1 MRRPVSLRSSMMAAG
16 NTGLEAQKRRLAVG
30 DINSNMTTNSSN
42 ETTKLV
48 CGLDLGDKNSHLC
61 ICTAEGDILEEATVA
76 TTTPALARRF
86 QNCAPMRIALETGTH
101 SPWVSRLLSL
111 WGHEVLV
118 ANPRKVRLIGN
129 SRRKNDRLD
138 AKTLADLASV
148 RPRLLYPIEHVSAQ
162 AQTDRAV
169 LRTRDALVRARASL
183 INHARGL
190 VKALGGR
197 LPSCSAES
205 FATKAK
211 VAVPEDLAPAL
222 LPLLEQ
228 LAEMN
233 TRIRAYDKQ
242 VLELLRTRY
251 RQADELRR
259 QVPGVG
265 PITALAF
272 VLALGDPR
280 RFAKSRQVGAYFGLV
295 PAQRSSSESTPQLGI
310 SKEGNPYVR
319 RLLVQCAQYIL
330 GPFGQD
336 SDLRRFGQ
344 RIAGSG
350 GKSAKK
356 RAIIAV
362 ARKLSVVLHH
372 LLVTQQA
379 YQPLSGEPGLRA
391 VA

>member
-1 MRRPVSLRSSMMAAG
+1 M
-16 NTGLEAQKRRLAVG
+16 G
-30 DINSNMTTNSSN
+30 DISSNMTTNSSGSVP
-42 ETTKLV
+42 TKLI

-61 ICTAEGDILEEATVA
+61 ICTAEGEVLEQPTVS

-138 AKTLADLASV
+138 AQSLADLLSV
-148 RPRLLYPIEHVSAQ
+148 RPRLLYPIQHISAEAQ
-162 AQTDRAV
+162 ADRAV
-169 LRTRDALVRARASL
+169 LQARDALVRARASL
-183 INHARGL
+183 ISHGRGIS
-190 VKALGGR
+190 KAMGGR

-205 FATKAK
+205 FAKKAQA
-211 VAVPEDLAPAL
+211 AVPDTLAPTL

-228 LAEMN
+228 IDEMS
-233 TRIRAYDKQ
+233 RLIRAYDKQ
-242 VLELLRTRY
+242 VEELLRTRY
-251 RQADELRR
+251 RQAAELRR
-259 QVPGVG
+259 QIPGVG
-265 PITALAF
+265 PITALAY
-272 VLALGDPR
+272 VLSLGDPR
-280 RFAKSRQVGAYFGLV
+280 RFSKSRQVGAYFGLV
-295 PAQRSSSESTPQLGI
+295 PAQRDSGQRTPQMGI

-344 RIAGSG
+344 RLAAASG

-362 ARKLSVVLHH
+362 ARKLSVVLHR

-379 YQPLSGEPGLRA
+379 YEPLRSGEPGGELPA

>member
-1 MRRPVSLRSSMMAAG
+1 M
-16 NTGLEAQKRRLAVG
+16 G
-30 DINSNMTTNSSN
+30 DISSSVTTNSSSVA
-42 ETTKLV
+42 TRLV

-61 ICTAEGDILEEATVA
+61 ICAADGEVLERATVS

-101 SPWVSRLLSL
+101 SPWVSRLLSQ
-111 WGHEVLV
+111 WGHEVWV
-118 ANPRKVRLIGN
+118 ANPRKVRLIAN

-138 AKTLADLASV
+138 AQSLADLLSV
-148 RPRLLYPIEHVSAQ
+148 RSRLLYPIQHISAQ
-162 AQTDRAV
+162 AQTDRAM
-169 LRTRDALVRARASL
+169 LQARDALVRARTSL
-183 INHARGL
+183 ISHARGL
-190 VKALGGR
+190 VKSSGGR

-211 VAVPEDLAPAL
+211 SAVPDSLAPAL
-222 LPLLEQ
+222 LPMLEQ
-228 LAEMN
+228 IAGMSRL
-233 TRIRAYDKQ
+233 IRAYDKQ
-242 VLELLRTRY
+242 VMELLRTSY
-251 RQADELRR
+251 PQAAELRR
-259 QVPGVG
+259 QISGVG
-265 PITALAF
+265 PITALAY

-280 RFAKSRQVGAYFGLV
+280 RFAKSRQVGAYFGLA
-295 PAQRSSSESTPQLGI
+295 PALRDSSQCTPQLGI

-344 RIAGSG
+344 HIAGSG
-350 GKSAKK
+350 GKGAKK

-362 ARKLSVVLHH
+362 ARKLSVVMHR
-372 LLVTQQA
+372 LLVTKQA
-379 YQPLSGEPGLRA
+379 YQPLRSVEPGGELQA

>member
-1 MRRPVSLRSSMMAAG
+1 MMAAKG
-16 NTGLEAQKRRLAVG
+16 NNGLEAQKRRLAMG
-30 DINSNMTTNSSN
+30 DISSSMTTKNS
-42 ETTKLV
+42 TVTPKLI

-61 ICTAEGDILEEATVA
+61 ICTAEGEVIERATVS

-86 QNCAPMRIALETGTH
+86 QNCAALRIALETGTH
-101 SPWVSRLLSL
+101 SPWVSRLLSQ

-138 AKTLADLASV
+138 AQSLADLLSV
-148 RPRLLYPIEHVSAQ
+148 RPRLLYPIQHIGAQ
-162 AQTDRAV
+162 AQADRGV
-169 LRTRDALVRARASL
+169 LRARDALVRTRASL
-183 INHARGL
+183 ISHVRGL
-190 VKALGGR
+190 VKAMGGR

-205 FATKAK
+205 FAKKVT
-211 VAVPEDLAPAL
+211 VAVPDSLVLAV

-228 LAEMN
+228 IAEMSK
-233 TRIRAYDKQ
+233 RIRAYDKQ
-242 VLELLRTRY
+242 VELLLRTRY
-251 RQADELRR
+251 PQAAVLRQPR
-259 QVPGVG
+259 GVG

-272 VLALGDPR
+272 VLGLGDPH
-280 RFAKSRQVGAYFGLV
+280 RFAKSRQVGPYFGLV
-295 PAQRSSSESTPQLGI
+295 PAQRDSGQCRPQLGI

-319 RLLVQCAQYIL
+319 RLLVQCAQYML

-344 RIAGSG
+344 RIAAAG
-350 GKSAKK
+350 GKNAKK

-379 YQPLSGEPGLRA
+379 YQPLMSSGELQ
-391 VA
+391 VAA